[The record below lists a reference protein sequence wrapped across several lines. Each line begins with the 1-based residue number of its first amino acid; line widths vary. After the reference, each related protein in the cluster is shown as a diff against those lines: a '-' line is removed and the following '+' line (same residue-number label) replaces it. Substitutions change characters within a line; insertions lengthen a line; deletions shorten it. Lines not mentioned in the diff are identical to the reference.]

1 MISIPDASMTAPSRS
16 PALEGGSR
24 SVCLW
29 LFVVA
34 GFVFMMV
41 VVGGATR
48 LTGSGLSITEWKP
61 VTGAIPPLDEAAWRS
76 AFDKYRASSQYHL
89 INQGITLANFKV
101 LYWWE
106 WAHRLLGRWVGVV
119 YAAPFI
125 AFLALRRLPR
135 PLIGRCYLLLGLGGL
150 QGLVGWWMVESGLEG
165 RASVAPE
172 RLLAH
177 LGLALLLLA
186 ALVWTALDAGFG
198 MDRPAG
204 RSRPNAWG
212 LAAFGF
218 VGFVFIQCLLGAL
231 VAGNAAGL
239 VDNDWP
245 LMGGRV
251 FPDGYWQTDLWT
263 TLAHGRPSVQFNH
276 RLVAYGLLAYG
287 MGLAFVAVRRRP
299 GSVAVTRLAIL
310 CAVLL
315 LVQAGLGIAALW
327 LGDPL
332 ALALAHQ
339 ANAALVLAFS
349 TALAWRSQRGMRY
362 LHTL

>member
-1 MISIPDASMTAPSRS
+1 MTPPSRS
-16 PALEGGSR
+16 HALEGGSR

-34 GFVFMMV
+34 GFVFTMV

-61 VTGAIPPLDEAAWRS
+61 VTGAIPPLDEAAWAA

-89 INQGITLANFKV
+89 INQGISLANFKV

-119 YAAPFI
+119 FAAPFI

-135 PLIGRCYLLLGLGGL
+135 PLIGRCFLLLGLGGL

-198 MDRPAG
+198 VAPPD
-204 RSRPNAWG
+204 RSRRQDAWG
-212 LAAFGF
+212 WATLGF
-218 VGFVFIQCLLGAL
+218 AGFVFFQCLLGAL

-239 VDNDWP
+239 IDNDWP

-251 FPDGYWQTDLWT
+251 FPADYWQSDFWT

-276 RLVAYGLLAYG
+276 RLIAYGLIAYG
-287 MGLAFVAVRRRP
+287 LGLAVVGVRRRSQLP
-299 GSVAVTRLAIL
+299 AVAPLAML
-310 CAVLL
+310 CAGLL
-315 LVQAGLGIAALW
+315 LAQAGLGVATLL

-332 ALALAHQ
+332 VLALGHQ
-339 ANAALVLAFS
+339 ANAALLLVSA
-349 TALAWRSQRGMRY
+349 TALAWQSHRKPGIPIPY
-362 LHTL
+362 E